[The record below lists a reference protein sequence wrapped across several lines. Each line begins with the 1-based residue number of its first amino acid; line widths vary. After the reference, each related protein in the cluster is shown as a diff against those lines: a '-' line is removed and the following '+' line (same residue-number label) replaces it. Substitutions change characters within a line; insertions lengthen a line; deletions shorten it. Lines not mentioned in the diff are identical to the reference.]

1 MTPRSRRILQAVLYE
16 VGAIA
21 VVGPVLGFAFGKP
34 ASSSFL
40 LALVLSTI
48 ALCWNYVFNA
58 AFERWESGQAVKGR
72 SFARR
77 LAHGAGFEG
86 GLTLILVPVMAV
98 WLDTSF
104 LTAFV
109 TNLGLLAFFFLY
121 AIGYTW
127 AFDKVLG
134 LPKSAMGAQ

>member
-1 MTPRSRRILQAVLYE
+1 MKSVPSRWWARCWALPS
-16 VGAIA
+16 GS
-21 VVGPVLGFAFGKP
+21 PP
-34 ASSSFL
+34 AQSFL

-58 AFERWESGQAVKGR
+58 AFERWESKQAVKGR

-86 GLTLILVPVMAV
+86 GLTFILVPVMAV

-127 AFDKVLG
+127 AFDKVFG